1 MRMKTDLSGKV
12 ALLAGPRDH
21 NLEGAGAALMAEGA
35 GIVLAETLE
44 EVRYAVERQPR
55 IDIAV
60 VNAGW
65 RKAGDFLALTNDDWA
80 DALYANFEV
89 PVFMM
94 QAIARKMI
102 AGKQGGRIIVLA
114 GIEGMLPFS
123 GQSATGTSL
132 TMIWSIARMA
142 AIDLAPH
149 GITVN
154 IVAPGWTNQSAFS
167 ALPGETQAHILA
179 GIPAGRAGS
188 GQDVGAAVLMF
199 ATPAAGY
206 LTGVILPVDGG
217 YVLSR
222 SDGRSM
228 LER

>member
-1 MRMKTDLSGKV
+1 MKTDISGKIS
-12 ALLAGPRDH
+12 LLAGKRDD

-35 GIVLAETLE
+35 AIVLADTLD

-60 VNAGW
+60 INAGW
-65 RKAGDFLALTNDDWA
+65 RRTADFLALSNDDWA
-80 DALYANFEV
+80 EALYDNFEA
-89 PVFMM
+89 PAFMM

-102 AGKQGGRIIVLA
+102 AVKQGGRIIVLA

-154 IVAPGWTNQSAFS
+154 IVAPGWTNQAAFL
-167 ALPGETQAHILA
+167 ALPQEAQAHILA
-179 GIPAGRAGS
+179 GIPAGHAGS
-188 GQDVGAAVLMF
+188 GPDVGAAVLMF
-199 ATPAAGY
+199 AKPAAGY

-217 YVLSR
+217 YILSR

-228 LER
+228 FEA